1 MKTLKD
7 LKTGD
12 ILYKNDYDTIRE
24 VILSGIKEEEHFIRF
39 YTDDDNFSARKKTI
53 DSCTSFFEYYTSRE
67 EAVENLIKHCEKMI
81 SLWEST
87 IGKYRKIIE
96 KYENRE

>member
-24 VILSGIKEEEHFIRF
+24 VILSGIKEEEHLIRF
-39 YTDDDNFSARKKTI
+39 YTDDDNFSARKK
-53 DSCTSFFEYYTSRE
+53 
-67 EAVENLIKHCEKMI
+67 N
-81 SLWEST
+81 
-87 IGKYRKIIE
+87 
-96 KYENRE
+96 NR